1 MYCYLLP
8 DFTPNLTSRHGN
20 RIRSSQGEGVLFW
33 AMKVGTFQGIAK
45 EEEKAEGGSETRLA
59 ILDRGI
65 VPEQLPPAEDAKKV
79 ERRLASE

>member
-1 MYCYLLP
+1 
-8 DFTPNLTSRHGN
+8 
-20 RIRSSQGEGVLFW
+20 
-33 AMKVGTFQGIAK
+33 MKVGTFQGIAK